1 MKLANGNITGSLKE
15 KTKMIRKPVKDGLGN
30 SVRSYDVKP
39 KKLKLGSWS
48 YNSKGNSVKLQR

>member
-1 MKLANGNITGSLKE
+1 
-15 KTKMIRKPVKDGLGN
+15 MIRKPVKDGLGN

-48 YNSKGNSVKLQR
+48 HNSKGNSVKLQR